1 MNEVIN
7 LYSRIDLKTLI
18 SGKIKIDQTSFIL
31 KKNPKTKN
39 EKLILLAS
47 KFNNIP
53 SKNLC
58 LSVKYPFGKR
68 EKRLELVFINENI
81 NILKISKKSLFDKD
95 AMEMDNLLSHVY
107 ENLKPTKELVGN
119 LIFFE
124 LPEPITY
131 EPKKLLIENNINVS
145 FFDDYGWWSYKTH

>member
-18 SGKIKIDQTSFIL
+18 SGKITIDQTSFIL

-58 LSVKYPFGKR
+58 LSVKYPLGKR

-95 AMEMDNLLSHVY
+95 AMEMDFIGGQHEAIS
-107 ENLKPTKELVGN
+107 
-119 LIFFE
+119 
-124 LPEPITY
+124 
-131 EPKKLLIENNINVS
+131 NNTTS
-145 FFDDYGWWSYKTH
+145 DAQACRYYHGWEWALG

>member
-18 SGKIKIDQTSFIL
+18 SGKITIDQTSFIL

-58 LSVKYPFGKR
+58 LSVKYPLGKR

-107 ENLKPTKELVGN
+107 ENLNPTKELVGN

-131 EPKKLLIENNINVS
+131 EPKKLLIENKINVS
-145 FFDDYGWWSYKTH
+145 FFDDMKF